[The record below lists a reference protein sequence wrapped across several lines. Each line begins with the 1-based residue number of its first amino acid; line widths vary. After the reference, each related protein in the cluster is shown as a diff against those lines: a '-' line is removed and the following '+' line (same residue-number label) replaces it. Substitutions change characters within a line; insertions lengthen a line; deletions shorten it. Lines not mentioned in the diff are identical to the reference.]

1 MPYTNVG
8 KGFLMKVDQKRSERG
23 PDYSG
28 KLELDDGQEI
38 QVSGWVEE
46 SKSGKK
52 YLSLSLQV
60 HEEER
65 PERGSS
71 RQRGSTDKQDNWND
85 DVPF

>member
-1 MPYTNVG
+1 MPYSNVG
-8 KGFLMKVDQKRSERG
+8 KGFLMKVSEKKSERG
-23 PDYSG
+23 PDFTG

-38 QVSGWVEE
+38 QVSAWVEE

-65 PERGSS
+65 AKPAPRG
-71 RQRGSTDKQDNWND
+71 RTRD
-85 DVPF
+85 DLDDDIPF

>member
-1 MPYTNVG
+1 MPYNNVG
-8 KGFLMKVDQKRSERG
+8 KGFLMKVDQKKSERG
-23 PDYSG
+23 PDYTG

-60 HEEER
+60 HEET
-65 PERGSS
+65 PPARGLA
-71 RQRGSTDKQDNWND
+71 RQSDQRKQPDNWDD